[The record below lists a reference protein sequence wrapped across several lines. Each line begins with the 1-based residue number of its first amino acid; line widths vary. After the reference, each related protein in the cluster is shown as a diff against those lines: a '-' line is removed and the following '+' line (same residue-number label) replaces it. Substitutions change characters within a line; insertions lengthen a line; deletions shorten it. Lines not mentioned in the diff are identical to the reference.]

1 MNLHILVIE
10 FCFTSISIAYLV
22 FFFKGGKEHG
32 VPILVSEIH
41 EGMPAAKCTDLY
53 IGDAILSVNGRD
65 LRSVTHAQAVN
76 VLSRV
81 YGEIQMEVL
90 YVNPEESDDENDWEN
105 DESLRYFNI
114 NLCFCLS
121 YKC

>member
-1 MNLHILVIE
+1 MLLEIE
-10 FCFTSISIAYLV
+10 IYLALDIM
-22 FFFKGGKEHG
+22 FFQGGKEHG

-65 LRSVTHAQAVN
+65 LRGATHAQAVHI
-76 VLSRV
+76 LSRV

-90 YVNPEESDDENDWEN
+90 YVDPEESDDENEWEN
-105 DESLRYFNI
+105 DESQR
-114 NLCFCLS
+114 
-121 YKC
+121 